1 MSTTTAPP
9 DAQSTGARDRP
20 SVMNRYILPGL
31 ERYGLV
37 VLFVLLF
44 LVFATMWD
52 RPSTFRSTDNIRAVL
67 GTYSIPAILALAAI
81 IPLVAGQFDLTVGPV
96 AGLTAMAT
104 AGAFTK
110 EGSPLWVAI
119 LIALLIGL
127 VVGVVNG
134 YLVAYV
140 KVNAF
145 ITTLGVSSLILGFI
159 TLYSEGSAVLVSHEG
174 LTNLGSLNWIGI
186 PRLVFIVLFLAA
198 LTYYLLEHTP
208 FGRYLHSVGSNE
220 TAARLVGLDVDRL
233 TFMTFV
239 LSSLLASIAGVLLLA
254 RNGSAD
260 LQLGGLGLTLPALA
274 AAFLGATAIRPGQFN
289 VLGTLVAVL
298 FVGFSL
304 SGLNLNGASNWV
316 TDVFTGGTL
325 VLAVAISTIVA
336 RHRASSG

>member
-1 MSTTTAPP
+1 MSTTSASPSARQEATA
-9 DAQSTGARDRP
+9 DRP
-20 SVMNRYILPGL
+20 SAVHRYVLPAL

-37 VLFVLLF
+37 ILFVLLF

-52 RPSTFRSTDNIRAVL
+52 RPVTFRSTDNIRSVL

-81 IPLVAGQFDLTVGPV
+81 VPLVCGQFDLTVGPV

-104 AGAFTK
+104 AGAVTK
-110 EGSPLWVAI
+110 EGSPLWLAI
-119 LIALLIGL
+119 LIALSLGL
-127 VVGVVNG
+127 LVGVVNG

-159 TLYSEGSAVLVSHEG
+159 TLYSDGAAVLVSDEG
-174 LTNLGSLNWIGI
+174 LTNLGSLNWLGV
-186 PRLVFIVLFLAA
+186 PRLVFIVALSALFV
-198 LTYYLLEHTP
+198 YYLLEHTP
-208 FGRYLHSVGSNE
+208 FGRYLHSVGSNP
-220 TAARLVGLDVDRL
+220 TAAKLVGLDVDRL
-233 TFMTFV
+233 TFLSFV

-260 LQLGGLGLTLPALA
+260 QLLGGLGLTLPALA

-289 VLGTLVAVL
+289 VAGTLVAVL

-325 VLAVAISTIVA
+325 VLAVAISTLVA
-336 RHRASSG
+336 RKRASSG

>member
-1 MSTTTAPP
+1 MSTTTAP
-9 DAQSTGARDRP
+9 STQATERE
-20 SVMNRYILPGL
+20 SVASRYILPAF

-37 VLFVLLF
+37 ILLLLLF
-44 LVFATMWD
+44 FVFATMWD
-52 RPSTFRSTDNIRAVL
+52 RPATFRDVDNIRSVL

-81 IPLVAGQFDLTVGPV
+81 IPLTCGQFDLTVGPV
-96 AGLTAMAT
+96 AGMTAMAT
-104 AGAFTK
+104 AGAVTN
-110 EGSPLWVAI
+110 EGAPMWLAI
-119 LIALLIGL
+119 AIALVLGL
-127 VVGVVNG
+127 CVGVVNG

-145 ITTLGVSSLILGFI
+145 ITTLGVASIIAGFM
-159 TLYSEGSAVLVSHEG
+159 TLYSSGSSILISNEG
-174 LTNLGSLNWIGI
+174 LTDLGSLNWLGL
-186 PRLVFIVLFLAA
+186 PRVAFIVMLLAL

-208 FGRYLHSVGSNE
+208 FGRYLHSVGSNPA
-220 TAARLVGLDVDRL
+220 AARLVGLDVERL
-233 TFMTFV
+233 TFLTFV
-239 LSSLLASIAGVLLLA
+239 LSATLASIAGVLLLA
-254 RNGSAD
+254 RNGGASQ
-260 LQLGGLGLTLPALA
+260 QLGGLGLTLPALA

-304 SGLNLNGASNWV
+304 SGLILNGASDWV